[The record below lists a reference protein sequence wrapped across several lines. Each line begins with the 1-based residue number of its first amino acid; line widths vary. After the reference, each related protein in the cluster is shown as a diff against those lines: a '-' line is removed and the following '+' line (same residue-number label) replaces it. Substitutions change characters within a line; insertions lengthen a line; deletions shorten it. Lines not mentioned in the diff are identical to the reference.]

1 MKIRLYNAR
10 IVTMNEPL
18 SIIEGELW
26 IENDTIIYI
35 GAAKQEIPEFDKSID
50 INGNLLMPGFK
61 NAHTHSAMTFLRSF
75 ADDKSL
81 NDWLYQDVFPH
92 EAKLTSEDIYWLSKL
107 AFLEYLAGGTTA
119 CFDMYMH
126 LDGFAAA
133 QKETGFRAVLC
144 GSANDFGGSAEST
157 AKEYAVYNNHN
168 KLLSYKL
175 GFHAEYTTNAK
186 MMKELADLA
195 RALKEP
201 MYLHN
206 SETKAEVEGCM
217 ERYNTTPT
225 AYLESIGMFEYG
237 GGGFHCVYL
246 SNEDISIFKKR
257 NMHIITNPGS
267 NTKLASGIAP
277 ISVFDSLGINLGIG
291 TDGAASNNSLNMFKE
306 MYLAT
311 GLQKLLLMDPKA
323 MPADRVLHAA
333 TVGSAHAMGLEN
345 CDILEVGKQADI
357 IEINMQLP
365 NMQPENDIVKN
376 LVYSGSNQNIKRTII
391 AGKVLYED
399 GSFYIGEDVCKIY
412 AKANEIKKRICG

>member
-1 MKIRLYNAR
+1 MKTRLYNAR
-10 IVTMNEPL
+10 ILTMSEPL
-18 SIIEGELW
+18 SVFSGELW
-26 IENDTIIYI
+26 IEDDVITYI
-35 GAAKQEIPEFDKSID
+35 GKEKDEAPEFDKAID
-50 INGNLLMPGFK
+50 IKGNLLMPGFK
-61 NAHTHSAMTFLRSF
+61 NAHTHSAMTFFRTI
-75 ADDKSL
+75 ADDKAL
-81 NDWLYQDVFPH
+81 NDWLFQDIFPY
-92 EAKLTSEDIYWLSKL
+92 EAKLTSEDVYHLSKL

-126 LDGFAAA
+126 LDGFAEA
-133 QKETGFRAVLC
+133 QKEMGFRAVLC

-157 AKEYAVYNNHN
+157 AKEFAVYNNHN

-186 MMKELADLA
+186 LMKELADLA
-195 RALKEP
+195 NALKQP

-206 SETKAEVEGCM
+206 SETKAEVEGCI

-246 SNEDISIFKKR
+246 SNEDINIFKQR

-277 ISVFDSLGINLGIG
+277 ISVFDGLGINLGIG
-291 TDGAASNNSLNMFKE
+291 TDGAGSNNSLNMFKE

-311 GLQKLLLMDPKA
+311 GLQKLLFMDPKA
-323 MPADRVLHAA
+323 MPADRVLRAA
-333 TVGSAHAMGLEN
+333 TVGSALAMGLDD
-345 CDILEVGKQADI
+345 CDVLAPGKQADI

-365 NMQPENDIVKN
+365 NMQPENDVVKN
-376 LVYSGSNQNIKRTII
+376 LVYSGSNQNIKRTIV
-391 AGKVLYED
+391 AGKILYED
-399 GSFYIGEDVCKIY
+399 GSFNVGEDVSRIY
-412 AKANEIKKRICG
+412 AKANEIKKRICS